1 MNREYLFLTPDD
13 IQTFDYPGSTFTS
26 LNGINKLGQVCG
38 YYVDAAGITHGF
50 LGKVN
55 RRGSSKPNINRPITP
70 VKPVYPSPEMFG
82 TRAPGKKLA
91 LTAGKLELGRSP

>member
-1 MNREYLFLTPDD
+1 VTHGLFFLTPDS

-38 YYVDAAGITHGF
+38 YYMDTAGIIHGF

-55 RRGSSKPNINRPITP
+55 RRGDSKPNINIPVTP
-70 VKPVYPSPEMFG
+70 MKPGYPSAQMQG
-82 TRAPGKKLA
+82 IQAPA
-91 LTAGKLELGRSP
+91 W